1 MKAKLILILKF
12 LALVI
17 LYFILFAVISATI
30 LPRLQQSPPDYE
42 PLSALSALLL
52 MSGLN
57 AALLTYITLRSRWS
71 GWKLIVTLAVVFF
84 GVATVMPQIET
95 AVFVRTLPPGFL
107 SRLFLAGFLFSFL
120 YAPLLVLLAGNRRQS
135 EFTAPKVKVNSS
147 QAVIKFTIAAFI
159 YVILYFTFGY
169 FIAWQSPALRAYYG
183 GGNSNGFLMQLNETW
198 RATPWLFPFQFLR
211 GLLWSLLALP
221 VIRML
226 RGQRLEKAVV
236 VGLLFAVVTSQL
248 LLPNPLMPYEVRM
261 RHLVETA
268 SSNFLFGCIVV
279 CLLNSKDAETDT
291 HR

>member
-1 MKAKLILILKF
+1 MKAKLILVLKS

-17 LYFILFAVISATI
+17 LYFVLFAVISATI
-30 LPRLQQSPPDYE
+30 LPRLQQSPTDYE
-42 PLSALSALLL
+42 PLSALSALFL
-52 MSGLN
+52 MSVFN
-57 AALLTYITLRSRWS
+57 TALLTYITVRSSWS

-84 GVATVMPQIET
+84 GVATFMPQIET

-120 YAPLLVLLAGNRRQS
+120 YAPLLVLLVGNKRQS
-135 EFTAPKVKVNSS
+135 EFIARKVKLNSS
-147 QAVIKFTIAAFI
+147 DWIIKLPIAALV
-159 YVILYFTFGY
+159 YVVLYFTFGY

-183 GGNSNGFLMQLNETW
+183 GGNSNGFFTQLSETW

-211 GLLWSLLALP
+211 GLLWTLLALP
-221 VIRML
+221 IIRML
-226 RGQRLEKAVV
+226 RGQSLEKAVV

-268 SSNFLFGCIVV
+268 SSNFVFGCIVAW
-279 CLLNSKDAETDT
+279 LLNSKDAETNT
-291 HR
+291 HV

>member
-1 MKAKLILILKF
+1 MKAKLILF
-12 LALVI
+12 LRFLVLVI

-30 LPRLQQSPPDYE
+30 LPRIQQSPADYE
-42 PLSALSALLL
+42 PLSALTALLL

-120 YAPLLVLLAGNRRQS
+120 YAPLLVLLIGSRRQG
-135 EFTAPKVKVNSS
+135 EFTTPKVKVNSS
-147 QAVIKFTIAAFI
+147 KPVIKITIGAFI
-159 YVILYFTFGY
+159 YVVLYFTFGY

-279 CLLNSKDAETDT
+279 WLLNSKDAETDT

>member
-1 MKAKLILILKF
+1 M
-12 LALVI
+12 
-17 LYFILFAVISATI
+17 S
-30 LPRLQQSPPDYE
+30 
-42 PLSALSALLL
+42 LL
-52 MSGLN
+52 N
-57 AALLTYITLRSRWS
+57 TALLTYITVRSGWS
-71 GWKLIVTLAVVFF
+71 GWKLILTLAVVFF
-84 GVATVMPQIET
+84 GVATFMPQIET

-135 EFTAPKVKVNSS
+135 EFTAPKVKVNGSES
-147 QAVIKFTIAAFI
+147 VIKFIIAALI
-159 YVILYFTFGY
+159 YVVLYFTFGY

-211 GLLWSLLALP
+211 GLLWTLLALP
-221 VIRML
+221 IIRML

-279 CLLNSKDAETDT
+279 WLLNSKDAETAA
-291 HR
+291 HP

>member
-30 LPRLQQSPPDYE
+30 LPRLQQSPSDYE

-52 MSGLN
+52 MSVLN

-71 GWKLIVTLAVVFF
+71 GCQLIVTLAVVFF

-107 SRLFLAGFLFSFL
+107 SRLFLAGFLFPFL

-135 EFTAPKVKVNSS
+135 EFTDPKVKVNSS
-147 QAVIKFTIAAFI
+147 ESIIKITIAAFI
-159 YVILYFTFGY
+159 YVVLYLTFGY

-183 GGNSNGFLMQLNETW
+183 GGNSNGFLTQLNETW

-236 VGLLFAVVTSQL
+236 VGLLFAIVTSQL

-279 CLLNSKDAETDT
+279 WLLNSKDAETDT

>member
-1 MKAKLILILKF
+1 
-12 LALVI
+12 
-17 LYFILFAVISATI
+17 
-30 LPRLQQSPPDYE
+30 
-42 PLSALSALLL
+42 
-52 MSGLN
+52 MSVLN
-57 AALLTYITLRSRWS
+57 TAFLTYITVRSRWS

-120 YAPLLVLLAGNRRQS
+120 YAPLLVLLVGNRRQS
-135 EFTAPKVKVNSS
+135 EFTAPRVKVNSS
-147 QAVIKFTIAAFI
+147 DAVIKIIIAAFI
-159 YVILYFTFGY
+159 YVVLYFTFGY

-183 GGNSNGFLMQLNETW
+183 GGNANGFLTQLNETW
-198 RATPWLFPFQFLR
+198 RANRWLFPFQLLR
-211 GLLWSLLALP
+211 GLLWTLLALP
-221 VIRML
+221 IIRML

-236 VGLLFAVVTSQL
+236 VGLLFAIVTSQL

-268 SSNFLFGCIVV
+268 SSNFFFGCIVV
-279 CLLNSKDAETDT
+279 WLLNSKDAETDT

>member
-1 MKAKLILILKF
+1 MKAKLILVLKS

-17 LYFILFAVISATI
+17 LYFVLFAVISGTI
-30 LPRLQQSPPDYE
+30 LPRLQQSSADYE

-52 MSGLN
+52 MSVLN
-57 AALLTYITLRSRWS
+57 TALLIYITVRSRWS
-71 GWKLIVTLAVVFF
+71 GWKLVVTLGVVFF
-84 GVATVMPQIET
+84 GVATFMPQIET

-120 YAPLLVLLAGNRRQS
+120 YAPLLVLLAGNKRQS
-135 EFTAPKVKVNSS
+135 ESTAPKVKVNSS
-147 QAVIKFTIAAFI
+147 EEVIKITIAAFI
-159 YVILYFTFGY
+159 YVVLYFTFGY

-183 GGNSNGFLMQLNETW
+183 GGNANGFLIQLNETW

-211 GLLWSLLALP
+211 GFLWTLLALP
-221 VIRML
+221 MIRML
-226 RGQRLEKAVV
+226 QGQRLEKAVV
-236 VGLLFAVVTSQL
+236 VGLLFALVTSQL

-279 CLLNSKDAETDT
+279 WLLNSKDAQTDT
-291 HR
+291 HP

>member
-71 GWKLIVTLAVVFF
+71 GCQLIVTLAVVFF

-169 FIAWQSPALRAYYG
+169 F
-183 GGNSNGFLMQLNETW
+183 
-198 RATPWLFPFQFLR
+198 
-211 GLLWSLLALP
+211 
-221 VIRML
+221 
-226 RGQRLEKAVV
+226 
-236 VGLLFAVVTSQL
+236 
-248 LLPNPLMPYEVRM
+248 
-261 RHLVETA
+261 
-268 SSNFLFGCIVV
+268 
-279 CLLNSKDAETDT
+279 
-291 HR
+291 

>member
-1 MKAKLILILKF
+1 MLVLKF

-17 LYFILFAVISATI
+17 LYFVLFAVISATI
-30 LPRLQQSPPDYE
+30 LPRLQQSSADYE
-42 PLSALSALLL
+42 PLSVLSALLL
-52 MSGLN
+52 MSILN
-57 AALLTYITLRSRWS
+57 AGLLTYITVRSRWS
-71 GWKLIVTLAVVFF
+71 DWKLIVTLAVVFF
-84 GVATVMPQIET
+84 GVATFMPQIET

-107 SRLFLAGFLFSFL
+107 SRLFLAGFLFSCL

-135 EFTAPKVKVNSS
+135 EFTAQKLKVNSS
-147 QAVIKFTIAAFI
+147 SVIKIIIAAFI
-159 YVILYFTFGY
+159 YVVLYFTFGY

-183 GGNSNGFLMQLNETW
+183 GGNSNSFLTQMNETW

-211 GLLWSLLALP
+211 GLLWTLLALP
-221 VIRML
+221 IIRML
-226 RGQRLEKAVV
+226 RGERLEKAVV

-279 CLLNSKDAETDT
+279 WLLNSKDAQTDT

>member
-1 MKAKLILILKF
+1 MKPKLILFLKF
-12 LALVI
+12 LVLVV

-30 LPRLQQSPPDYE
+30 LPRLQQSTADYE

-52 MSGLN
+52 MSVLN
-57 AALLTYITLRSRWS
+57 TALLTYITVRSRWS

-84 GVATVMPQIET
+84 GVATFMPQIET

-135 EFTAPKVKVNSS
+135 EFTGPKVKVNSS
-147 QAVIKFTIAAFI
+147 ESIIKITIAAFI
-159 YVILYFTFGY
+159 YVVLYFTFGY

-183 GGNSNGFLMQLNETW
+183 GGNSNGFLTQLNETW

-236 VGLLFAVVTSQL
+236 VGLLFAIVTSQL

-279 CLLNSKDAETDT
+279 WLLNSNDAETDT
-291 HR
+291 HP

>member
-1 MKAKLILILKF
+1 MKAKLILF
-12 LALVI
+12 LRFLVLLI

-30 LPRLQQSPPDYE
+30 LPRIQQSSADYE

-52 MSGLN
+52 MSLLN
-57 AALLTYITLRSRWS
+57 TALLTYITVRSRWS

-95 AVFVRTLPPGFL
+95 AVFVRTLPAGFL

-211 GLLWSLLALP
+211 GLLWSLLTLP

-279 CLLNSKDAETDT
+279 WLLNSKDAETAA
-291 HR
+291 HP

>member
-1 MKAKLILILKF
+1 MKTKLILVPKF

-17 LYFILFAVISATI
+17 LYLVLFSFISATI
-30 LPRLQQSPPDYE
+30 LPRLQQSPADYE
-42 PLSALSALLL
+42 PLSVLSALLL
-52 MSGLN
+52 MSLLN
-57 AALLTYITLRSRWS
+57 TALLTYITVRSRWS

-107 SRLFLAGFLFSFL
+107 SRLILAGFLFSFL
-120 YAPLLVLLAGNRRQS
+120 YTPLLVLLAGNRRQS

-147 QAVIKFTIAAFI
+147 SVIKITIAAFI
-159 YVILYFTFGY
+159 YVVLYFSFGY
-169 FIAWQSPALRAYYG
+169 FIAWQSSALRAYYG
-183 GGNSNGFLMQLNETW
+183 GGNANGFFTQLNETW

-211 GLLWSLLALP
+211 GLLWTLLALP
-221 VIRML
+221 IIRML

-279 CLLNSKDAETDT
+279 WLLNSKDAETDT
-291 HR
+291 RP